1 MNNAST
7 VKPADKL
14 SGLATGMLM
23 MATFTGIWTVIAY
36 MGLKDSPYKFA
47 LILFLILSLILLRYA
62 FKFIKALKHSRDQG
76 VEVVSDAD
84 KKRDKRFTLVFV
96 GEGLGIL
103 IGINLVN
110 NLGHP
115 DLVIPVIA
123 LVIGLHFFPLGWLF
137 KRNQDYYVAA
147 WSTAVAVCGILFS
160 IYNVLSYSW
169 VITFIG
175 VGMAVATAVCGGSM
189 LIRGLKMRI
198 IDK

>member
-1 MNNAST
+1 MNYAST
-7 VKPADKL
+7 VKPSDKL

-36 MGLKDSPYKFA
+36 IGLKASPYKIA
-47 LILFLILSLILLRYA
+47 LILFLILSVILTRYA
-62 FKFIKALKHSRDQG
+62 LKFLKASKHYRDQG
-76 VEVVSDAD
+76 MEVVSDAD
-84 KKRDKRFTLVFV
+84 KKRDKRFTYVFV

-137 KRNQDYYVAA
+137 KRNQDYYVAP
-147 WSTAVAVCGILFS
+147 WSTAIAVCGILFS

-175 VGMAVATAVCGGSM
+175 VGMAVATAVCGCSM

-198 IDK
+198 DK